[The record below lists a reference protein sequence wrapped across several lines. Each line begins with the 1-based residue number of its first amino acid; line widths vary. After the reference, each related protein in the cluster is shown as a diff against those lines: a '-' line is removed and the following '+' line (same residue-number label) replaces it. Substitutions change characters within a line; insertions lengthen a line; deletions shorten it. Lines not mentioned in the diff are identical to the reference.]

1 MIRRAVPVHPRAAAV
16 LIVVSLLGLAG
27 FGWPLLISVGAA
39 PGSSAHGADA
49 PLLVSLLLPLL
60 LAVVL
65 AEVADGGID
74 AKAIAML
81 GVLVACGAGLR
92 TLGGGLTGFNAVF
105 FLLLPAGRV
114 LGRGFGFV
122 LGALTL
128 FSSAFLTAQG
138 FGPWLPFQMLAAGWI
153 GFGAGCLPARLTG
166 RAEAACLAGYA
177 LLAGLAYGVLLDL
190 WFWPYV
196 RAIPALSYRPGAA
209 LPDQLQHFT
218 RFYLTTSLGFDLPRG
233 VGMAVFVLLAG
244 APVLAALRRAAR
256 RASFGA
262 VPVFE
267 PS

>member
-1 MIRRAVPVHPRAAAV
+1 MIRRAVPVHPRAALV
-16 LIVVSLLGLAG
+16 LLVVSGLGLAG
-27 FGWPLLISVGAA
+27 FGWPLLVSVGAGNQLA
-39 PGSSAHGADA
+39 AHGADA

-60 LAVVL
+60 LAVVM

-128 FSSAFLTAQG
+128 FTSAFLTAQG
-138 FGPWLPFQMLAAGWI
+138 FGPWLPFQMLAAGWV
-153 GFGAGCLPARLTG
+153 GFGAGCLPDRITG
-166 RAEAACLAGYA
+166 RLESACLAGYA
-177 LLAGLAYGVLLDL
+177 LAAGLTYGALLDL

-196 RAIPALSYRPGAA
+196 RAIPSLSYRPGAA
-209 LPDQLQHFT
+209 LPDQLVHFG

-233 VGMAVFVLLAG
+233 VGMAAFILLAG
-244 APVLAALRRAAR
+244 KPVLAALRRAAR

-262 VPVFE
+262 IPLFE
-267 PS
+267 PT